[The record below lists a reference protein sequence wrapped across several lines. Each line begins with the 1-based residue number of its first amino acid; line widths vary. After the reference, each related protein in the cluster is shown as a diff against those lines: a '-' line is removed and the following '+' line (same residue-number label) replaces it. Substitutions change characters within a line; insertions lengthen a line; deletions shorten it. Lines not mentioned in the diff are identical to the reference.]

1 MMDLR
6 YTPEENKFRDE
17 VRGWLK
23 QSLPADLK
31 KKIMLGVR
39 PSKEDV
45 VRWMRILNKQGWAAP
60 SWPVEYGGTGWD
72 ATQLYIFKEEM
83 QQAFAP
89 EPLGMNVNLA
99 GPVIAAFGT
108 DEQKKEFLPKIRN
121 CDVWFCQGFSEPGA
135 GSDLASLKTTAVQD
149 GDEYVVN
156 GTKLWTSNAHRADWM
171 FALVRTDPNA
181 KKQKGISY
189 LLIDMKTPGITLN
202 PVITMDGDRWCNQE
216 FFDNVRVP
224 VKNRIGEENKGWGYA
239 KYLLGHERVNFGK
252 VGATKARIGLAKGL
266 ATKVMQNGKP
276 LSEDEQFREKLA
288 AIEVEL
294 KALEITNMQVV
305 ASMKKDT
312 EHRQDPK
319 AALLKIK
326 GGELYQMATEILM
339 QVAGPH
345 AMARQTGYLKG
356 ETDEPVGPDYAAT
369 TSHNYYMMRER
380 TIAGGSTEVQH
391 NIIAKGILGL

>member
-1 MMDLR
+1 MDLR
-6 YTPEENKFRDE
+6 YTPEENTFRDE
-17 VRGWLK
+17 VRAWLK
-23 QSLPADLK
+23 ESLPADLK
-31 KKIMLGVR
+31 RKMMLGVR
-39 PSKEDV
+39 PSKEDI
-45 VRWMRILNKQGWAAP
+45 VRWMRILNKKGWAAP

-108 DEQKKEFLPKIRN
+108 EEQKKEFLPKVRN
-121 CDVWFCQGFSEPGA
+121 CDIWFCQGFSEPGA

-149 GDEYVVN
+149 GDDYVVN

-252 VGATKARIGLAKGL
+252 VGATKARIGLAKDL
-266 ATKVMQNGKP
+266 ATSVMHNGKP
-276 LSEDEQFREKLA
+276 LSEDEQFREKLVA
-288 AIEVEL
+288 VEVEL

-305 ASMKKDT
+305 ASMKKDK

-319 AALLKIK
+319 ASILKIK

-345 AMARQTGYLKG
+345 AMARQTEFLKG
-356 ETDEPVGPDYAAT
+356 ETEVPVGPEYAAT

-380 TIAGGSTEVQH
+380 TIAGGSSEVQH